1 MDDVKENEKSNI
13 SVSDQSAEAKTTSA
27 EPSAAA
33 ILAQTVSSN
42 PSPPTLTTTD
52 SGEPSESQSSSQL
65 AQSSSEGSS
74 SQSSSQNSVSQ
85 SATPSTPAPTTGAAP
100 AQTAPPA
107 PKSEQES
114 ELVTINALLL
124 IALAAGMF
132 YVGTVV
138 FAADSLLFFA
148 GIFVYLIIAPP
159 GTYAQGKSKMVSFT
173 KEVAIAFA
181 LSFVLFLILKAL
193 MPPDA
198 DQAKWLTFILFILGA
213 KLVFNPYYNFKS
225 DD

>member
-1 MDDVKENEKSNI
+1 MDDVKENEKSNV
-13 SVSDQSAEAKTTSA
+13 SVSDESAEAKTTSA

-42 PSPPTLTTTD
+42 PSSPASTTD
-52 SGEPSESQSSSQL
+52 
-65 AQSSSEGSS
+65 
-74 SQSSSQNSVSQ
+74 
-85 SATPSTPAPTTGAAP
+85 AAP
-100 AQTAPPA
+100 AQAAPPA